1 MGNLLVHGKSIGDP
15 GPIIGTT
22 KHLQHKKVVKG
33 GTTYH
38 IHDTRGIGD
47 STTNEKELEKDL
59 REFYAGHRD
68 KCMVILCIRM
78 DDRITDN
85 GIKQCFEVCH
95 SLGEDVWNN
104 VIVAITHSEIPLE
117 MRNSDNISEELE
129 KLKKKWRCKVQKKAE
144 YFEIG
149 TKVSVCFTSHTAA
162 EQPIDENWHCN
173 LLETLFNKAKE
184 SNSCCQYVLN
194 NLYAAYR
201 EITATTVGTETSEDS
216 LTQCEGSLQNIGN
229 DEEWFTKIA
238 DDVVKATSGKEKW
251 IIGSTAVGAMIG
263 GAVATTAT
271 AAGSNLAATAGIIV
285 GGAAVGAAVG
295 AVGMVAMLVFWLW
308 IKRNPKSKE
317 D

>member
-1 MGNLLVHGKSIGDP
+1 
-15 GPIIGTT
+15 
-22 KHLQHKKVVKG
+22 
-33 GTTYH
+33 
-38 IHDTRGIGD
+38 
-47 STTNEKELEKDL
+47 
-59 REFYAGHRD
+59 
-68 KCMVILCIRM
+68 
-78 DDRITDN
+78 
-85 GIKQCFEVCH
+85 
-95 SLGEDVWNN
+95 
-104 VIVAITHSEIPLE
+104 

-263 GAVATTAT
+263 GAVTTTAT